1 MTSAAW
7 ISPGQHIA
15 EHSAPRLS
23 GITAGMERGSVR
35 NRESIPAYPL
45 LYRKRRVL
53 CLLSSIDP
61 VWKTEECD
69 IGKGPPAV
77 SGQLILD
84 IGVVSLSSHKTMPF
98 VVNIHSVWD
107 GQFCPAG
114 VVKWRSYFSKMGRN
128 GSFPVVYRRG
138 GVGAL
143 LCSHGSVM
151 GCTF

>member
-1 MTSAAW
+1 MQESDSGFLELFGTGKSLLCAEDPFCSLCVLFLWERTQQSRSLVKYVGMTSAAW

-61 VWKTEECD
+61 VWKTGNVTLGRALQQFQGSLFS
-69 IGKGPPAV
+69 I
-77 SGQLILD
+77 SGW
-84 IGVVSLSSHKTMPF
+84 F
-98 VVNIHSVWD
+98 HSVHIKR
-107 GQFCPAG
+107 C
-114 VVKWRSYFSKMGRN
+114 
-128 GSFPVVYRRG
+128 
-138 GVGAL
+138 L
-143 LCSHGSVM
+143 L
-151 GCTF
+151 